1 MAAEKH
7 VLVIANETV
16 AGRSLIEA
24 IERRRKDG
32 PVRVTVITPVNQPR
46 EGYVVYEDTR
56 RAAAGRRLE
65 QTLEAL
71 RAAGIPASGHVVE
84 TDPVAA
90 TRDAIATLEPPPD
103 EVVVSTHPQQRS
115 GWLRRNVV
123 DRIRD
128 AAGGLPVEHVV
139 VDLEREDGGDS
150 NVLVVANETVVGE
163 PLLQT
168 IRERAA
174 KGRVSFLIVSPQTD
188 LTSAAHPEA
197 ERRLRR
203 ALTILRGEGIDAH
216 GQVAHPDP
224 FTAAVQATQDERID
238 EIIVSTFPGEKTSSW
253 LRGDLVNRL
262 RKQTNLPVTHVEVAR
277 EETGAEAAEPVA

>member
-1 MAAEKH
+1 LSKERH

-32 PVRVTVITPVNQPR
+32 PVRVTVITPVNQPS

-65 QTLEAL
+65 HTLRAL
-71 RAAGIPASGHVVE
+71 RAAGIPSTGLVVE
-84 TDPVAA
+84 ADPVAA
-90 TRDAIATLEPPPD
+90 TRDALAQIEPAPD
-103 EVVVSTHPQQRS
+103 EIIVSTHPEQRS
-115 GWLRRNVV
+115 GWLRRDVV
-123 DRIRD
+123 ERIKS
-128 AAGGLPVEHVV
+128 AAGLPVEHIV
-139 VDLEREDGGDS
+139 VDLEREAGGEA
-150 NVLVVANETVVGE
+150 NVLVIANETVVGE
-163 PLLQT
+163 PLLQK
-168 IRERAA
+168 IRERAKQGPA
-174 KGRVSFLIVSPQTD
+174 SFLIICPQSD
-188 LTSAAHPEA
+188 PSTSSHPEA

-203 ALTILRGEGIDAH
+203 ALTILRGDGIDAH

-224 FTAAVQATQDERID
+224 FTAAVHAVQDERVD

-262 RKQTNLPVTHVEVAR
+262 RKQTGLPVEHVEVER
-277 EETGAEAAEPVA
+277 EPEAVA

>member
-1 MAAEKH
+1 VSVREQH

-24 IERRRKDG
+24 IERRREDG

-65 QTLEAL
+65 QTLGVL
-71 RAAGIPASGHVVE
+71 RAEGIPASGLVVE

-90 TRDAIATLEPPPD
+90 TRDALAQLEPPPD
-103 EVVVSTHPQQRS
+103 EIIVSTHPLQRS

-123 DRIRD
+123 ERIES

-139 VDLEREDGGDS
+139 VDLEREPGGET
-150 NVLVVANETVVGE
+150 NVLVIANETVVGE
-163 PLLQT
+163 PLLEK
-168 IRERAA
+168 IRERAQQGPA
-174 KGRVSFLIVSPQTD
+174 SFLIISPQSD
-188 LTSAAHPEA
+188 STSSAHPEA

-203 ALTILRGEGIDAH
+203 TLTILRGEGIEVH

-224 FTAAVQATQDERID
+224 FTAAAQAVQDERVD

-262 RKQTNLPVTHVEVAR
+262 RKHTRLPVEHVEVER
-277 EETGAEAAEPVA
+277 EPEAVA